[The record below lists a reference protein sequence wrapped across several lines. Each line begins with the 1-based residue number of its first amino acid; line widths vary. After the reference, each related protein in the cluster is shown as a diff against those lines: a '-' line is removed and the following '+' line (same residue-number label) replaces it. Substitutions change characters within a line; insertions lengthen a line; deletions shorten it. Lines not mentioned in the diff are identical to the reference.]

1 MRTEMLV
8 IFAGGNAGGTAAVD
22 VLADANSRAHET
34 ECTLHIVDPNGE
46 NLRRIAD
53 HATGRGLRVTTEQK
67 SIEIALADR
76 TDSAPL
82 CIFIDA
88 PASIAA
94 ALEAAVAKD
103 RPILLYVAI
112 LLATG
117 HLLGLRA
124 VLPTANHALAGQ
136 LAKLFRAISGATV
149 RSGAS
154 AVFGAAASPPSAE
167 LEPHIRRWFAAH
179 MVANIYKL
187 LYNLPPVSAP
197 VEVTRD
203 GMAAIP
209 LVIHDSTAAWD
220 DPQALMQRI
229 LARPPLPI
237 APGTDVVIAEIGPN
251 ADVRLHEARL
261 RRADR
266 QIALRNASVP
276 TVAGIGWPSL
286 ESAVRRITQNAI
298 SPAFPV
304 GMTD

>member
-1 MRTEMLV
+1 MLV
-8 IFAGGNAGGTAAVD
+8 IFAGGNAGGTAAAD
-22 VLADANSRAHET
+22 VLADANDRAHET
-34 ECTLHIVDPNGE
+34 EFTVHIVDPNGE

-53 HATGRGLRVTTEQK
+53 HATGRGLHVTTEQK
-67 SIEIALADR
+67 PIEVALADR

-82 CIFIDA
+82 GIFIDA

-94 ALEAAVAKD
+94 ALEAAVATD

-112 LLATG
+112 LLAATG
-117 HLLGLRA
+117 DLFGLRA

-136 LAKLFRAISGATV
+136 LATLFRAISGATV

-154 AVFGAAASPPSAE
+154 AVFGAEASPRSAE
-167 LEPHIRRWFAAH
+167 LEPLIRSWFAAH
-179 MVANIYKL
+179 MLANIYKL

-203 GMAAIP
+203 GTAAMP
-209 LVIHDSTAAWD
+209 LVIHESAAAWD
-220 DPQALMQRI
+220 DPQALVQRI
-229 LARPPLPI
+229 LVRPPVPI
-237 APGTDVVIAEIGPN
+237 TPGTNVVIAEIGPH

-261 RRADR
+261 RRTDR
-266 QIALRNASVP
+266 QIALRTASVP

-286 ESAVRRITQNAI
+286 ESAVRRITENAI

-304 GMTD
+304 EMTD

>member
-1 MRTEMLV
+1 MLV

-34 ECTLHIVDPNGE
+34 EFTVHIVDPNGE

-53 HATGRGLRVTTEQK
+53 YAVGRGLRVTTEQK
-67 SIEIALADR
+67 PIEMALAAR

-82 CIFIDA
+82 GIFIDA

-94 ALEAAVAKD
+94 ALKEVATS

-117 HLLGLRA
+117 DLLGLRA
-124 VLPTANHALAGQ
+124 VLTTANHGLAGQ

-154 AVFGAAASPPSAE
+154 AVFGAEASPRSAE
-167 LEPHIRRWFAAH
+167 LEPLIRSWFAAH
-179 MVANIYKL
+179 LLANIYKL

-203 GMAAIP
+203 GTAAMP
-209 LVIHDSTAAWD
+209 LVIHESFAAWD
-220 DPQALMQRI
+220 DPPALVQRI

-237 APGTDVVIAEIGPN
+237 TPGTDVVIAEIGPN

-261 RRADR
+261 RRTDR
-266 QIALRNASVP
+266 QIALRTASVP

-304 GMTD
+304 EMTD

>member
-8 IFAGGNAGGTAAVD
+8 IFAGGNAGGTAAAD

-34 ECTLHIVDPNGE
+34 EFTLHVVDPNGE

-67 SIEIALADR
+67 PIEMALDAR
-76 TDSAPL
+76 TDSVPL
-82 CIFIDA
+82 GIFIDA

-94 ALEAAVAKD
+94 ALDAAIATS

-117 HLLGLRA
+117 DLLGLRA
-124 VLPTANHALAGQ
+124 VLPTTNHAVARQ

-154 AVFGAAASPPSAE
+154 AVFGAEARPRSAE
-167 LEPHIRRWFAAH
+167 LEPLIRNWFAAH
-179 MVANIYKL
+179 VVANIYKL

-197 VEVTRD
+197 IEVTRD
-203 GMAAIP
+203 GTAAMP
-209 LVIHDSTAAWD
+209 LFIHDSAAAWD
-220 DPQALMQRI
+220 DPQALVQRI

-237 APGTDVVIAEIGPN
+237 TPGTDVVIAEIGPQ

-261 RRADR
+261 RRTDR
-266 QIALRNASVP
+266 QIALRTASVP
-276 TVAGIGWPSL
+276 TVSGIGWPSL

-304 GMTD
+304 EMTD